1 MPAQADRASAFC
13 CLSTENLLY
22 VAYAPCPGD
31 LDTAVAPSA
40 RKVTTRDRERAL
52 RCLCGSVTAL
62 LGTLL
67 LGSVTGVHAK
77 DTITWANLHF
87 PPWMILK
94 GESAGQGVWDALL
107 KEVIANLPEYDH
119 EMVDMK
125 NVRYEELARQQAHVC
140 KVYYFKTPERE
151 EVLHYS
157 VPSVVFLANYVVMRN
172 EKARELGNPASIS
185 LERLLN
191 DTRFTGTFI
200 AGRSYGKEIDPLL
213 QKHKGMSHLLFRV
226 LDNQNLFEV
235 LGLGRTD
242 YILEFPAVRSFF
254 EHDLDIHPAV
264 ANISIEGIT
273 PYNVTYVTCVKN
285 EWGKRVIEKVDDI
298 LKRYIPTPAHREA
311 TLRWYQPAEQIEL
324 AKYYQ
329 RILVEPLRAE
339 KLPRKH

>member
-1 MPAQADRASAFC
+1 MKAF
-13 CLSTENLLY
+13 LS
-22 VAYAPCPGD
+22 
-31 LDTAVAPSA
+31 
-40 RKVTTRDRERAL
+40 
-52 RCLCGSVTAL
+52 RCVTAQ

-67 LGSVTGVHAK
+67 LGGTAAAHAR

-94 GESAGQGVWDALL
+94 GDSAGQGVWDALL
-107 KEVIANLPEYDH
+107 KELIANLPEYDH
-119 EMVDMK
+119 EMVEMK
-125 NVRYEELARQQAHVC
+125 NVRYDELARQQAHVC

-157 VPSVVFLANYVVMRN
+157 IPSVVFLANHVVMRK

-185 LERLLN
+185 LERLLD
-191 DTRFTGTFI
+191 DTRFTG
-200 AGRSYGKEIDPLL
+200 ALVEGRSYGKEIDPLL

-226 LDNQNLFEV
+226 LDNQNLFQV

-254 EHDLDIHPAV
+254 EHDLGIHPELE
-264 ANISIEGIT
+264 NIRIEGIT

-285 EWGKRVIEKVDDI
+285 EWGKRVIQKVDDI

-311 TLRWYQPAEQIEL
+311 TLRWYRLAEQIEL

-329 RILVEPLRAE
+329 RMLVGPLRAE
-339 KLPRKH
+339 TPPRKP

>member
-1 MPAQADRASAFC
+1 MTSLRHLMRA
-13 CLSTENLLY
+13 CL
-22 VAYAPCPGD
+22 
-31 LDTAVAPSA
+31 
-40 RKVTTRDRERAL
+40 R
-52 RCLCGSVTAL
+52 RCVTAL
-62 LGTLL
+62 FGTLL
-67 LGSVTGVHAK
+67 LGSAAPAHAG

-107 KEVIANLPEYDH
+107 KELIANLPEYDH
-119 EMVDMK
+119 EMVEMK
-125 NVRYEELARQQAHVC
+125 NVRYDQLARQQAHVC

-157 VPSVVFLANYVVMRN
+157 IPSVVFLANHVVMRK

-185 LERLLN
+185 LDRLLN
-191 DTRFTGTFI
+191 DTRFKGTFVE
-200 AGRSYGKEIDPLL
+200 GRSYGKEIDPLL
-213 QKHKGMSHLLFRV
+213 QKHKGMSHLLFRII
-226 LDNQNLFEV
+226 DNQNLFEV

-254 EHDLDIHPAV
+254 EHDLDIHPEL

-285 EWGKRVIEKVDDI
+285 EWGKRVIKRVDDI
-298 LKRYIPTPAHREA
+298 LKRHIPTPAHREA
-311 TLRWYQPAEQIEL
+311 TLRWYRSAEQTEL

-339 KLPRKH
+339 KSPMKP

>member
-1 MPAQADRASAFC
+1 VVPAGEGRIHAQIALLSIVIALLAASVAGRIMNA
-13 CLSTENLLY
+13 CL
-22 VAYAPCPGD
+22 
-31 LDTAVAPSA
+31 
-40 RKVTTRDRERAL
+40 R
-52 RCLCGSVTAL
+52 RCAMAL

-67 LGSVTGVHAK
+67 LGDAAAAHAG

-119 EMVDMK
+119 EMVQMK

-157 VPSVVFLANYVVMRN
+157 IPSVVFLANHVVMRK

-185 LERLLN
+185 LERLLD
-191 DTRFTGTFI
+191 DTRFTGAFVE
-200 AGRSYGKEIDPLL
+200 GRSYGKEIDPLL
-213 QKHKGMSHLLFRV
+213 QKHKGVPHLLFRV
-226 LDNQNLFEV
+226 MDNQNLFQV

-254 EHDLDIHPAV
+254 EHDLDIHPEL
-264 ANISIEGIT
+264 ANIRIEGIT

-285 EWGKRVIEKVDDI
+285 EWGKRVLKKVDEI
-298 LKRYIPTPAHREA
+298 LKRYIPTSAHREA
-311 TLRWYQPAEQIEL
+311 TLRWYRPAEQAEL

-329 RILVEPLRAE
+329 RILVDPLRAE
-339 KLPRKH
+339 KPPRKP